1 MPPLLKIERNTSYIT
16 PLGRVCRWLPRARSD
31 EAASELTFVYLDAAS
46 LGETFTLTAQQAQR
60 LLKARPARLGT
71 DGLAWA

>member
-1 MPPLLKIERNTSYIT
+1 MEM
-16 PLGRVCRWLPRARSD
+16 
-31 EAASELTFVYLDAAS
+31 TFVYLDAAS